1 MSEWKKIDPQ
11 DLTKSL
17 ESRWKDSLD
26 FSRLCFKPL
35 MYILVSLNLGG
46 SRCSLGILLS
56 QGLVLLVV
64 EKAQGN
70 GRVHGKE
77 GFFLFGRQLGSKQK
91 RPKGEMHQGHYNCH
105 LAVTNMYSWK
115 KLLTQFCCFLPN
127 SKGKLAMF

>member
-35 MYILVSLNLGG
+35 IHILVSLNLGG
-46 SRCSLGILLS
+46 SRCSFGILLS

-64 EKAQGN
+64 EKA
-70 GRVHGKE
+70 
-77 GFFLFGRQLGSKQK
+77 
-91 RPKGEMHQGHYNCH
+91 
-105 LAVTNMYSWK
+105 
-115 KLLTQFCCFLPN
+115 
-127 SKGKLAMF
+127 